1 MKRLIIAEKPSL
13 AMNIV
18 KSIGSM
24 NRYDGYFEDSNY
36 IVTFAF
42 GHLLQL
48 FDVDDYFN
56 REKSRWELEEL
67 PFIPDN
73 FKFKIRNDSGV
84 KKQFKIINDLI
95 NRKDVLEIVN
105 CGDADREGQVI
116 IDNIVNR
123 IFKDSEL
130 KKTVKRMWLPE
141 QTMQTIKDEL
151 KTLKDDGEYSNLY
164 NEGLA
169 RTYLDWTYGINLTRY
184 LSIKSKSFLPV
195 GRVLIPI
202 VKFIYDRD
210 KTIKNFK
217 PETFFEIGAII
228 SKENLKIKAKLKDR
242 HFSVSERKKAEK
254 LLKGLEDKKA
264 IVSKV
269 EKKEVKKY
277 PPKLF
282 SLDTLQNKM
291 FKDYK
296 MSLDDTLKYLQSLY
310 ENGYTTYPRTNTEY
324 LADNEK
330 SKIKSVIAQVREKY
344 NVDIAFKDKKTIFN
358 NKKVESHS
366 AITLTVKFPCEK
378 HLTEGERKVYDAIKN
393 RFISN
398 FLNEEALVEETKI
411 IINIENEI
419 IELKGNVI
427 KQKGFLKYERMK
439 RENELP
445 KFVEG
450 EELDT
455 KLSVDEKQTQ
465 KPNKVT
471 ESELNNF
478 LKNPFKKQ
486 EVEELE
492 SENDD
497 DEYKFILEGCEI
509 GTVATR
515 AGIIKNAQ
523 KYEYIKE
530 IKGHLECEDKGTKL
544 IEVLEKLNIDMNKE
558 KTVEFGRE
566 LKKVYKSDIDVGT
579 VVDNVKRELNSII
592 TNGKNIKI
600 SRIENKVY
608 RTENESNS
616 LGACPACGKG
626 SIITGRTGYGC
637 SRWRQNCNFFI
648 GKKIAGKDISES
660 VVKKLLRDKK
670 TGIIKGFKSKNGK
683 NFNAGLKIE
692 KSNVVFDFT
701 LQDEGLGICPVC
713 GKGKVKENKSGYG
726 CSRWKEGCKFFVG
739 NKIAGKKISE
749 AMVKKLIKD
758 KKTKI
763 MKGFRSKSGKDFEAA
778 LKVENGKVVF
788 DFTPAKLI
796 SKNTHKVAG
805 SKVNLP

>member
-1 MKRLIIAEKPSL
+1 MKTLIIAEKPSL

-18 KSIGSM
+18 KSVGSM
-24 NRYDGYFEDSNY
+24 NRNDGYFENNNY

-56 REKSRWELEEL
+56 RGKSVWKLEEL
-67 PFIPDN
+67 PFVPSN
-73 FKFKIRNDSGV
+73 FKFKIRNDNGV

-95 NRKDVLEIVN
+95 SRKDILEIVN

-116 IDNIVNR
+116 VDNIVNR
-123 IFKDSEL
+123 IFEGGKFR
-130 KKTVKRMWLPE
+130 KPVKRMWLPE
-141 QTMQTIKDEL
+141 QTIQTIKSEL
-151 KTLKDDGEYSNLY
+151 KTLKDDSKYNNLY

-184 LSIKSKSFLPV
+184 LSIKAKSFLPV

-202 VKFIYDRD
+202 VKFVYDRD
-210 KTIKNFK
+210 KAIENFK
-217 PETFFEIGAII
+217 PETFFEIGAVID
-228 SKENLKIKAKLKDR
+228 KDGLEIKAKLKNR
-242 HFSVSERKKAEK
+242 HFSENEREKAGK
-254 LLKGLEDKKA
+254 LLNSLKDKKA

-269 EKKEVKKY
+269 DKKEVKRK

-296 MSLDDTLKYLQSLY
+296 MPLDDTLKYLQNLY

-330 SKIKSVIAQVREKY
+330 DKIKRVISKVKEEFKV
-344 NVDIAFKDKKTIFN
+344 NIAFKNKKSIFN

-366 AITLTVKFPCEK
+366 AITPTVKIPRENELADGEK
-378 HLTEGERKVYDAIKN
+378 KVYNAVKN

-398 FLNEEALVEETKI
+398 FLNEDTVVEETKVL
-411 IINIENEI
+411 INIENEI
-419 IELKGNVI
+419 IELSGNVI
-427 KQKGFLKYERMK
+427 KKKGFLKYEKMK

-455 KLSVDEKQTQ
+455 ELSVDEKQTQ

-497 DEYKFILEGCEI
+497 YEYKLILEGCEI

-530 IKGHLECEDKGTKL
+530 VKGHLECEDKGIKL
-544 IEVLEKLNIDMNKE
+544 IEVLEKLNIDMDKE

-579 VVDNVKRELNSII
+579 VINNVKHELNSIMA
-592 TNGKNIKI
+592 NGKNIRI
-600 SRIENKVY
+600 NRIENKTY
-608 RTENESNS
+608 KTDNEPKG
-616 LGACPACGKG
+616 LGICPACGKG
-626 SIITGRTGYGC
+626 SIITGKTGYGC
-637 SRWRQNCNFFI
+637 SRWKQNCNFFI

-660 VVKKLLRDKK
+660 VIKKLLKNQK

-683 NFNAGLKIE
+683 SFNAGLKIE
-692 KSNVVFDFT
+692 NGNVVFDFS

-713 GKGKVKENKSGYG
+713 GKGKIKVNKSGYG
-726 CSRWKEGCKFFVG
+726 CSRWQEGCKFFIG
-739 NKIAGKKISE
+739 KKIAGKKISE

-758 KKTKI
+758 KKTNI
-763 MKGFRSKSGKDFEAA
+763 LKGFKSKSGKNFDAA
-778 LKVENGKVVF
+778 LKIEDGKVTF
-788 DFTPAKLI
+788 DF
-796 SKNTHKVAG
+796 SKKV
-805 SKVNLP
+805 